1 VTIPRR
7 LFSDLHWWEE
17 KVRLGCSKIKRGE
30 YVKTIFTDASD
41 SGWGATDGTNNI
53 YGFWNEI
60 QTTWHINYK
69 ELYVVKLALESLAS
83 ELSDS
88 QILLRVDNTTAIA
101 YVNKMGGTRLQR
113 FNELTKEIWQ
123 WAEARRNFLFASYIP
138 SEENTEADSLSRLS
152 NDDAEWELADFA
164 FKMIISRFELP
175 DVDLFA
181 TKLNK
186 TCACFCS
193 RFPDAEAMEIDA
205 FTISWSKFS
214 KSFRIDGRKII
225 RAAFLQ
231 KGSPGESIDVIL
243 ASLSDSSIKQYE
255 SALQQWS
262 DFCGANKLKILE
274 PDSEKLLRFLSIKQK
289 EGASYSALNTLR
301 SAVSLIAREKIG
313 EDPLVSRFMK
323 GAFKLKPA
331 TPKYGTTWDVS
342 LVLTYLEKLVL
353 LDKLSI
359 AQLTLK
365 TVTLL
370 ALCTAHRVQTLAS
383 IEIKNIVT
391 KENALE
397 IKIPKLVKTSG
408 PRRLQPLLVIP
419 FFVEKPGLCV
429 ASTLKAYIEASKK
442 ARGKLPNLFISVK
455 RPFKAVSSQTI
466 SRWIKVVLSD
476 SGVDTA
482 IFSGHSTRHA
492 ATSAAFIK
500 GVNLDTI
507 RMTAGWSKES
517 GMFAKVYNRPIT
529 SDNQIFAKAILGINN

>member
-1 VTIPRR
+1 
-7 LFSDLHWWEE
+7 
-17 KVRLGCSKIKRGE
+17 
-30 YVKTIFTDASD
+30 
-41 SGWGATDGTNNI
+41 
-53 YGFWNEI
+53 
-60 QTTWHINYK
+60 
-69 ELYVVKLALESLAS
+69 
-83 ELSDS
+83 
-88 QILLRVDNTTAIA
+88 
-101 YVNKMGGTRLQR
+101 MGGTRLQR
-113 FNELTKEIWQ
+113 FNELTREIWQ
-123 WAEARRNFLFASYIP
+123 WAEARRNFLFASYIL

-164 FKMIISRFELP
+164 FKMIVSRFELP

-186 TCACFCS
+186 KCACFCS

-205 FTISWSKFS
+205 FTISWSKFRFYAFPPFAMILKVINKIKVEKASGIVVVPNWPNQPWYPLFLDLLEEATPKS
-214 KSFRIDGRKII
+214 KSFRVDGRKII

-262 DFCGANKLKILE
+262 DFCGANKLRILE

-289 EGASYSALNTLR
+289 EGASYSTLNTLR
-301 SAVSLIAREKIG
+301 SAVSLIAREKID

-331 TPKYGTTWDVS
+331 TPKYGTTCHVS
-342 LVLTYLEKLVL
+342 LVLRYLEKLVP

-359 AQLTLK
+359 AQLMLK

-370 ALCTAHRVQTLAS
+370 ALCTAHRAQTLAS
-383 IEIKNIVT
+383 IEVKNIVT

-397 IKIPKLVKTSG
+397 IKIPKLVKSSG
-408 PRRLQPLLVIP
+408 PGRLQPLLVIS

-442 ARGKLPNLFISVK
+442 ARGNLPNLFISVK

-482 IFSGHSTRHA
+482 IFSEHSTRHA

-507 RMTAGWSKES
+507 RKTVGWSKES

-529 SDNQIFAKAILGINN
+529 SDNQVFAKAMLGINN